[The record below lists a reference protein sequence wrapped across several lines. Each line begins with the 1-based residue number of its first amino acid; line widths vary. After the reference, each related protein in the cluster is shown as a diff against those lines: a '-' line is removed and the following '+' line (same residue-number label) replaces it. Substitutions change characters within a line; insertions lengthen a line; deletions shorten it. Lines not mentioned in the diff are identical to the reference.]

1 MAATSAMSPMS
12 IEAIFA
18 FSIGRNNAPLAMID
32 GTCRKYAG
40 MNSPARRC
48 VKAIPD
54 ASSLQG
60 NRVKNSCCDEA
71 CEEVVIPSGDFAA
84 EADGILAWGS
94 SDQVEGH
101 MLDGG
106 EVGGWVIGA
115 DAAFV
120 VAEIHVHDPVK
131 AVLDHPMGSDS

>member
-1 MAATSAMSPMS
+1 MQPHASGVDCRSTCQSTPALDRTA
-12 IEAIFA
+12 
-18 FSIGRNNAPLAMID
+18 LAW
-32 GTCRKYAG
+32 
-40 MNSPARRC
+40 NRR
-48 VKAIPD
+48 
-54 ASSLQG
+54 SSSQG

-84 EADGILAWGS
+84 EAEGILAWGS

-106 EVGGWVIGA
+106 EVGGCVIGA

-131 AVLDHPMGSDS
+131 AVLDHPMGSDSRPELGGDPQQ